1 MCVCRRGEEVVHLYS
16 WSLERNDKSLLDY
29 FFVQVGHS
37 VTLHRMQPNWSLLM
51 SASGSH
57 VILGVI
63 LRVRHWISARHD
75 TQIFWRYV

>member
-37 VTLHRMQPNWSLLM
+37 VTLHRMQPNWS
-51 SASGSH
+51 
-57 VILGVI
+57 
-63 LRVRHWISARHD
+63 
-75 TQIFWRYV
+75 